1 MNISQLK
8 NITHNIP
15 PKNLE
20 CYLRSNGW
28 VPDGDVFG
36 QATIW
41 HRREEGFFDFEVIQP
56 TSINIKGYQQRI
68 LDAVNSLSEFEN
80 RSPLK
85 IIRAIDN
92 FFSDSVKIRVVHA
105 DVEEGTIPI
114 DDGVLL
120 IEKSRD
126 LLAATTLSTFRNKA
140 HFTGQRNTDVQ
151 NFIKQLRLG
160 QTEVGSFVVNLIA
173 PIVESFDAQLDQD
186 KISIT
191 RAVTNNLSRSLLAL
205 ENGIKSYQNTESV
218 FELES
223 IVESGVSANLCDAL
237 VGLSG
242 TAKTRSFTISIYLAG
257 AEADIQNMP
266 KQFNFCS
273 EQVPTLELASAF
285 YKGNYVIKAYE
296 AFGLVSRM
304 THLPDDDFGEITVRS
319 LVRGVEKN
327 VVMQLALNDYWD
339 AVHAHERKEFVS
351 CKGALHVTAKSAKML
366 DSHNFKVV
374 GSHSNSEDECR
385 L

>member
-8 NITHNIP
+8 NITHNIS

-20 CYLRSNGW
+20 CYLQSNGW
-28 VPDGDVFG
+28 VADGYVLG

-41 HRREEGFFDFEVIQP
+41 HRREEDFFDFEVIQP
-56 TSINIKGYQQRI
+56 TSIDVKGYQQRI
-68 LDAVNSLSEFEN
+68 LDAIHSLSEFEN

-85 IIRAIDN
+85 IIREIDN
-92 FFSDSVKIRVVHA
+92 FFSDSVKIRVVHE
-105 DVEEGTIPI
+105 DVDGGTIPI

-120 IEKSRD
+120 IEKARD
-126 LLAATTLSTFRNKA
+126 LLTATTLSTFTKKA
-140 HFTGQRNTDVQ
+140 YFIGQRHTDVQ

-173 PIVESFDAQLDQD
+173 PIVESFDVQLDQD
-186 KISIT
+186 KISVT

-205 ENGIKSYQNTESV
+205 ENGIKSYKDTESV
-218 FELES
+218 FEFES
-223 IVESGVSANLCDAL
+223 IIKNGVSANLCDAL

-242 TAKTRSFTISIYLAG
+242 VAKTRSFSINIYLAG
-257 AEADIQNMP
+257 SEADIQNMP
-266 KQFNFCS
+266 KQFNFYS
-273 EQVPTLELASAF
+273 EQVPVLEVASAF
-285 YKGNYVIKAYE
+285 YKGNYVIKGYE

-304 THLPDDDFGEITVRS
+304 THLPDDDFGEITIRS

-351 CKGALHVTAKSAKML
+351 CKGALHVTAKSARIF
-366 DSHNFKVV
+366 DSHDFKVV
-374 GSHSNSEDECR
+374 GNRYSNSE
-385 L
+385 